1 MLDALKKLFEHGSTS
16 QSIAL
21 RTQLH
26 IIKMTRSEIVA
37 SYFTRVTEL
46 GDQLGTLVRR
56 FFTELSIHILRGFS
70 DSWESFVQSVSGCSK
85 STKLDK
91 LLAICIEEETRL
103 TAKRVSPVDES

>member
-26 IIKMTRSEIVA
+26 TIKMTRSKIVA

-46 GDQLGTLVRR
+46 RDQLGDIGETISDRAFYPYFERPFQILGN
-56 FFTELSIHILRGFS
+56 LSF
-70 DSWESFVQSVSGCSK
+70 K
-85 STKLDK
+85 
-91 LLAICIEEETRL
+91 A
-103 TAKRVSPVDES
+103 